1 MENMFMESDLFN
13 QEIGNW
19 DVSKVTKMG
28 KMFAGADSFNQ
39 DLSKWCVSNIM
50 SEPIFFSI
58 DSSLES
64 ANKPI
69 WGTCP

>member
-1 MENMFMESDLFN
+1 
-13 QEIGNW
+13 
-19 DVSKVTKMG
+19 VSKVTKMG

-39 DLSKWCVSNIM
+39 DLSSWCVSNIM